1 MTGKKWYLLGIGLN
15 LVFIWG
21 NSMLPGD
28 VSGQISGGVFEYVE
42 ELFSVFGSAG
52 EFVLRKLGHFSEFG
66 LLGFLLAWCLALQGQ
81 RGIHRFSMPLL
92 VAVLIA
98 VTDETIQ
105 SFSLGRSPSVIDI
118 WIDVAGACTGI
129 VLLLLCRWIY
139 TGIHNRKGNDHEKVN

>member
-52 EFVLRKLGHFSEFG
+52 EFVLRKLGHFSEFT
-66 LLGFLLAWCLALQGQ
+66 LLGFLLAGLVCCFPLRRQDGFVL
-81 RGIHRFSMPLL
+81 PLL
-92 VAVLIA
+92 GGLLTACV
-98 VTDETIQ
+98 DETIQ
-105 SFSLGRSPSVIDI
+105 IFVPGRGPSVRDVCIDSC
-118 WIDVAGACTGI
+118 G
-129 VLLLLCRWIY
+129 VLLGVILLTLGHHYLR
-139 TGIHNRKGNDHEKVN
+139 RKHLEENLT

>member
-52 EFVLRKLGHFSEFG
+52 EFVLRKLGHFSEFA
-66 LLGFLLAWCLALQGQ
+66 LLGFLLAGLVRCFPLRRQDGFVL
-81 RGIHRFSMPLL
+81 PLL
-92 VAVLIA
+92 GGLLTACV
-98 VTDETIQ
+98 DETIQ
-105 SFSLGRSPSVIDI
+105 IFAAGRVSCLTDV
-118 WIDVAGACTGI
+118 WIDTAGVCTG
-129 VLLLLCRWIY
+129 LLLMQLLLWMKS
-139 TGIHNRKGNDHEKVN
+139 NRGRRKRP